1 MRNVANLSK
10 LTIHQRTKMGKPRGK
25 TKRYSINPK
34 LYNRKEVEELKD
46 KDYEIEQRIK
56 MLEYQM
62 EKLKGVIRF

>member
-1 MRNVANLSK
+1 MR
-10 LTIHQRTKMGKPRGK
+10 KPRGK

-46 KDYEIEQRIK
+46 KNYKIEQRIK

>member
-1 MRNVANLSK
+1 
-10 LTIHQRTKMGKPRGK
+10 MGKPRGK

-56 MLEYQM
+56 TLEYQM
-62 EKLKGVIRF
+62 KKLKGVIRF